1 MKILLTND
9 DGLHAPGIAAFEIAA
24 QKLGDLWV
32 VAPHQ
37 ERSGASHSLT
47 MNEPLRIH
55 RHGSQRF
62 STTGSPVDC
71 VYLGIH
77 SLLGGMPDLVLSGVN
92 KGANLGDDVL
102 YSGTVGA
109 AREAALNGLPALAVS
124 LATEGGGETLHFESA
139 AAVAAQV
146 IEKYCSASLPAGTFL
161 NLNVPNLPLSD
172 LGGIAVCGL
181 GRRHY
186 DPWVEERR
194 DPRQKAYY
202 WIGGAPSGSGMTEG
216 TDGWWV
222 SRGYASLTPL
232 GLDSTQHEQLG
243 IIETWALNQGKE
255 K

>member
-9 DGLHAPGIAAFEIAA
+9 DGLHAPGIAALEAVAPRF
-24 QKLGDLWV
+24 GDLWV

-37 ERSGASHSLT
+37 ERSGASHALT

-55 RHGSQRF
+55 EHGRQRF
-62 STTGSPVDC
+62 SSTGTPVDC

-77 SLLGGMPDLVLSGVN
+77 SLLGGVPDLVLSGIN
-92 KGANLGDDVL
+92 KGANLGDDVH

-124 LATEGGGETLHFESA
+124 LATEGGGGTPHFESA
-139 AAVAAQV
+139 AAIACKV
-146 IEKYCSASLPAGTFL
+146 IAEYCARSLPSGVLL

-172 LGGIAVCGL
+172 IQGIQVCGL

-186 DPWVEERR
+186 DPWVEERI
-194 DPRQKAYY
+194 DPRQKRYF
-202 WIGGAPSGSGMTEG
+202 WIGGAPAKSGMSEG

-232 GLDSTQHEQLG
+232 GLDATQRELVESVG
-243 IIETWALNQGKE
+243 TWNLNKG
-255 K
+255 